1 MYDPLGL
8 SIGTT
13 NLVAAGNGGPP
24 VTRRAVLTLYPHC
37 APKIGVPSQNPNLIE
52 PGALMSGF
60 VERIGDAVAL
70 VSPDGSVHD
79 PDLLLVEALDA
90 MVLTAGADASSSEIA
105 IAVPAHW
112 KPGAVHALR
121 NGLRTHVGFVRS
133 GMAPR
138 LVSDAIAALTA
149 VNSELG
155 LPHGSVV
162 GLLDF
167 GGSATYVTLVETKSD
182 SRTSDFQPVSATARY
197 QDFSGSQID
206 QALLLRV
213 IDQFGYGDDVDPAST
228 AAVGQLGQL
237 REQCRAAK
245 ERLSTDV
252 ATELFAELAGCSSS
266 IEMTRE
272 QLEDLIQDPLTGFIY
287 AFDDMLARHNASW
300 ADLAAVVTVGG
311 GANIPLVTQR
321 LSFHT
326 RRPVLTASQPGC
338 AAALGALLLANR
350 GGERD
355 SRTRTSIGLAT
366 AAAAGTSVIELPAGD
381 VMVID
386 HEALT
391 DRELAW
397 SQTDFP
403 SEAPA
408 RFEGDSYNEGGPC
421 WSMRLNAVEPPKG
434 PAWRRIRVS
443 QLLIGVSAVVAMTAI
458 GGVALTLTA
467 IERRPSPLP
476 TPIVPGLAPMPPG
489 SVVPSS
495 RAPTPP
501 PPPSTVAPLPSAAP
515 APTTVAPASPPPTQV
530 VTTTTAPPVTTTP
543 RPSPTTTTTT
553 APPST
558 TTTTEPPVTTTSTIP
573 TIPTT
578 TTTVKMTTEWLH
590 VPFLPVPIPVPIP
603 QNPGA
608 GEPQNPFGSL
618 GSG

>member
-1 MYDPLGL
+1 
-8 SIGTT
+8 
-13 NLVAAGNGGPP
+13 
-24 VTRRAVLTLYPHC
+24 
-37 APKIGVPSQNPNLIE
+37 
-52 PGALMSGF
+52 
-60 VERIGDAVAL
+60 
-70 VSPDGSVHD
+70 
-79 PDLLLVEALDA
+79 
-90 MVLTAGADASSSEIA
+90 
-105 IAVPAHW
+105 
-112 KPGAVHALR
+112 
-121 NGLRTHVGFVRS
+121 
-133 GMAPR
+133 
-138 LVSDAIAALTA
+138 
-149 VNSELG
+149 
-155 LPHGSVV
+155 
-162 GLLDF
+162 
-167 GGSATYVTLVETKSD
+167 
-182 SRTSDFQPVSATARY
+182 
-197 QDFSGSQID
+197 
-206 QALLLRV
+206 
-213 IDQFGYGDDVDPAST
+213 
-228 AAVGQLGQL
+228 
-237 REQCRAAK
+237 
-245 ERLSTDV
+245 
-252 ATELFAELAGCSSS
+252 
-266 IEMTRE
+266 MTRE

-311 GANIPLVTQR
+311 GAKIPLVTQR

-338 AAALGALLLANR
+338 AAAMGALLLANR

-515 APTTVAPASPPPTQV
+515 APTTVAPAPPPPTQV

>member
-121 NGLRTHVGFVRS
+121 NGLRTHV
-133 GMAPR
+133 
-138 LVSDAIAALTA
+138 
-149 VNSELG
+149 
-155 LPHGSVV
+155 
-162 GLLDF
+162 
-167 GGSATYVTLVETKSD
+167 
-182 SRTSDFQPVSATARY
+182 QPVSATARY

-338 AAALGALLLANR
+338 AAAMGALLLANR

-515 APTTVAPASPPPTQV
+515 APTTVAPAPPPPTQV

-558 TTTTEPPVTTTSTIP
+558 TTTTELPVTTTSTIP